1 MPEPD
6 QAPGPTTSVDSSSEH
21 PNTQPNKPGEAGDVA
36 FALQGL
42 VDIQDHDDIERDV
55 SEQVKAAAVEEENKK
70 DEGRIANLR
79 ARIQKLE
86 DQKASLAAQKDQ
98 KERARV
104 PRPQINVLS
113 TKISTCAEG
122 IANALDE
129 ITAFEDRIEER
140 NKQQAAAVAA
150 AAAKPRQSQDGEFH
164 HAGPQ
169 QLEGEDRQAFLI
181 RTGKIT
187 PFAGLGDV
195 EEDDDDGSAQAAAAA
210 AAASEAEG
218 PQVQTSHQVLR
229 QPGFAATHIREP
241 IGDDSTAES
250 ISSNLESEFGL
261 RPRKRRRT
269 AGADVE
275 VAVEADGSGP
285 GPSRRKRRAGAD
297 DDEDFIADE
306 GESDVS
312 DGVEAE
318 IPDSA
323 EEQAKGTVKLSIA
336 DDANPSVYNARL
348 ETWVRERRELRESL
362 GENDPNPDEEEWHKP
377 TPGKPNRTLVED
389 YSLPEEIHDFLFPFQ
404 RVGIK
409 WLAQLHRR
417 REGGILCDEMGLGKT
432 GEFQY
437 ILTPNLISTGTNLYA
452 SQSRSYRSWRH
463 FTSARSWMDPP

>member
-1 MPEPD
+1 MSEPV
-6 QAPGPTTSVDSSSEH
+6 QTPKATASVNNSSEH
-21 PNTQPNKPGEAGDVA
+21 PDAEPNKPGEAGDVA
-36 FALQGL
+36 SALQGL
-42 VDIQDHDDIERDV
+42 VDIQDHDDIERNV

-70 DEGRIANLR
+70 DETRIANLR

-86 DQKASLAAQKDQ
+86 DQKASLVAQKNQ

-104 PRPQINVLS
+104 PRPQLNVLS
-113 TKISTCAEG
+113 TKISTCTEG

-150 AAAKPRQSQDGEFH
+150 AAAKPQQSHDGEPH

-169 QLEGEDRQAFLI
+169 QQEGEGRQAFLI

-187 PFAGLGDV
+187 PFAGLGDID
-195 EEDDDDGSAQAAAAA
+195 EDEDGGSAQAAAAA
-210 AAASEAEG
+210 AAASEADG

-229 QPGFAATHIREP
+229 QPGFAATNIREP
-241 IGDDSTAES
+241 IGDDSTAEPVP
-250 ISSNLESEFGL
+250 SNLESEFGL

-269 AGADVE
+269 SGAE
-275 VAVEADGSGP
+275 VEAEVEAGGAGP
-285 GPSRRKRRAGAD
+285 GPSRRKRRAGTD
-297 DDEDFIADE
+297 DDDDFIADE
-306 GESDVS
+306 GESDAS
-312 DGVEAE
+312 DEAEAE

-336 DDANPSVYNARL
+336 DDANPSVYKARL

-362 GENDPNPDEEEWHKP
+362 GEADPEPGEEEWHKP
-377 TPGKPNRTLVED
+377 TPGKPSRTLVED
-389 YSLPEEIHDFLFPFQ
+389 YRLPEEIHDFLFPFQ

-437 ILTPNLISTGTNLYA
+437 LDMHESHLD
-452 SQSRSYRSWRH
+452 
-463 FTSARSWMDPP
+463 MC

>member
-1 MPEPD
+1 MSESYQTPR
-6 QAPGPTTSVDSSSEH
+6 ATTSMNSSTEH
-21 PNTQPNKPGEAGDVA
+21 PNIKPNKPGEAGDVVS
-36 FALQGL
+36 ALQGL

-86 DQKASLAAQKDQ
+86 DQKASLVAQKDQ

-104 PRPQINVLS
+104 PRPQLIVLS

-129 ITAFEDRIEER
+129 ITAFEERIEER
-140 NKQQAAAVAA
+140 NKQQAAAVVA
-150 AAAKPRQSQDGEFH
+150 AAAKPQQSRDGEPH

-169 QLEGEDRQAFLI
+169 QQEGEDRQAFLI

-195 EEDDDDGSAQAAAAA
+195 YEDDDGTSAQAVAVT
-210 AAASEAEG
+210 ASEVEG

-241 IGDDSTAES
+241 IGDDSAADP

-269 AGADVE
+269 SGAEEEVE
-275 VAVEADGSGP
+275 VEGGDARP
-285 GPSRRKRRAGAD
+285 RPSRRKRRAGAD
-297 DDEDFIADE
+297 DEDFIADMS
-306 GESDVS
+306 ESDVS
-312 DGVEAE
+312 DEAE
-318 IPDSA
+318 AGIPDSS
-323 EEQAKGTVKLSIA
+323 EEQAKGTIKLSIA
-336 DDANPSVYNARL
+336 DDANPLVYKARL
-348 ETWVRERRELRESL
+348 DTWVRERRELRESL
-362 GENDPNPDEEEWHKP
+362 GEADPEPGEEEWHKP
-377 TPGKPNRTLVED
+377 TPGKPNKTLLED

-417 REGGILCDEMGLGKT
+417 REGGVLCDEMGLGKT
-432 GEFQY
+432 GEFQ
-437 ILTPNLISTGTNLYA
+437 S
-452 SQSRSYRSWRH
+452 SVQSLFHLRSC
-463 FTSARSWMDPP
+463 